1 MTVTI
6 TLTISGSN
14 TGPFDLHS
22 DFDAFATPFES
33 GVARASL
40 IAGYT
45 TALVPNGTNTIRI
58 FSTGDCTNY
67 IDVTIIPYTTT
78 TSTTITSTSTST
90 TTSTTTIPPAS
101 YIYYVNSFGDE
112 CEAVGAIAY
121 YGANLVTGNPETD
134 IAEVGLFYG
143 TPELTGLTLN
153 NATNT
158 TIGWSDVIS
167 DTSAKYN
174 GDINNVGEIGAQT
187 PCITT
192 TTTTTTP

>member
-45 TALVPNGTNTIRI
+45 TELVPDGTNTIRI

-67 IDVTIIPYTTT
+67 WCHY
-78 TSTTITSTSTST
+78 
-90 TTSTTTIPPAS
+90 
-101 YIYYVNSFGDE
+101 NSLH
-112 CEAVGAIAY
+112 
-121 YGANLVTGNPETD
+121 N
-134 IAEVGLFYG
+134 
-143 TPELTGLTLN
+143 
-153 NATNT
+153 
-158 TIGWSDVIS
+158 
-167 DTSAKYN
+167 YN
-174 GDINNVGEIGAQT
+174 
-187 PCITT
+187 
-192 TTTTTTP
+192 